1 MTDDEFLSALNI
13 VITNLDGTADTRA
26 CLEIARKLFHRLWG
40 RDKEHSDYDK
50 HEWSILQLMLNRLE
64 VKV

>member
-13 VITNLDGTADTRA
+13 VVTNLDGTADTRA

-40 RDKEHSDYDK
+40 RDKEHSDY
-50 HEWSILQLMLNRLE
+50 ESW
-64 VKV
+64 